1 MTKLDLVCV
10 IDDDL
15 IYSIAVKHI
24 IHRSAIS
31 ENIIFFKNG
40 QIALDFF
47 EKNLNEHDLL
57 PDLILLDLN
66 MPVLDGWQFLDKYE
80 PLTRNI
86 KKVIPVYIVSSSI
99 DEDEHRKA
107 QSFKTVKN
115 FITKPITI
123 AQLHQIAAEI

>member
-24 IHRSAIS
+24 INRSAIS
-31 ENIIFFKNG
+31 ENVVFFKNG
-40 QIALDFF
+40 QTALDFF
-47 EKNLNEHDLL
+47 EKNLEKLDLL

-80 PLTRNI
+80 PLIDTI
-86 KKVIPVYIVSSSI
+86 EKVIPVYIVSSSI
-99 DEDEHRKA
+99 DDEEHRKA
-107 QSFKTVKN
+107 ESFKSVKN

-123 AQLHQIAAEI
+123 AQLHQIIEEI

>member
-24 IHRSAIS
+24 INRSAIS
-31 ENIIFFKNG
+31 ENVVFFKNG
-40 QIALDFF
+40 QTALDFF
-47 EKNLNEHDLL
+47 EKNLEKLDLL

-80 PLTRNI
+80 PLIDNI
-86 KKVIPVYIVSSSI
+86 EKVIPVYIVSSSI
-99 DEDEHRKA
+99 DDEEHRKA
-107 QSFKTVKN
+107 ESFKSVKN

-123 AQLHQIAAEI
+123 AQLHQIIEEI